1 MRKLLLVAGAL
12 IVCGSANAQKS
23 GTPAGFTHLASGL
36 DYKLVK
42 DVPGTKKA
50 NKGDF
55 VLMHLVRK
63 GNDTLQFDSR
73 AMNNNEPVPYPVQ
86 DAQFQ
91 GDPVEILKMLTAGD
105 SVVIRI
111 PIDSLRK
118 AGMQMPEVSY
128 KMLDM
133 YVQVVDIKT
142 QAEMD
147 AETKAKAAA
156 QGGIDDKM
164 IQEYLKKNNI
174 KAQKTASG
182 LYYKI
187 DASGE
192 GEVIK
197 PGQTA
202 QVMYIGK
209 LLNGNVFDAN
219 MGPDAKRSEP
229 LPVEV
234 GKGRVIK
241 GWDEGLLLLKKGSK
255 ATFYIPS
262 PLAYGSQGTGPIAAN
277 SILIF
282 DVDIK
287 DVK

>member
-1 MRKLLLVAGAL
+1 
-12 IVCGSANAQKS
+12 
-23 GTPAGFTHLASGL
+23 
-36 DYKLVK
+36 
-42 DVPGTKKA
+42 
-50 NKGDF
+50 
-55 VLMHLVRK
+55 
-63 GNDTLQFDSR
+63 
-73 AMNNNEPVPYPVQ
+73 
-86 DAQFQ
+86 
-91 GDPVEILKMLTAGD
+91 
-105 SVVIRI
+105 
-111 PIDSLRK
+111 
-118 AGMQMPEVSY
+118 
-128 KMLDM
+128 MLDM

-147 AETKAKAAA
+147 AEAKAKAAA

-187 DASGE
+187 DAPGE

-202 QVMYIGK
+202 QVLYIGK

-219 MGPDAKRSEP
+219 MGPEAKRSEP
-229 LPVEV
+229 LAVEV

-255 ATFYIPS
+255 ATFY
-262 PLAYGSQGTGPIAAN
+262 
-277 SILIF
+277 
-282 DVDIK
+282 
-287 DVK
+287 